1 MAPVFLTGAWETK
14 GQLTFT
20 TDGEAKLRQMLETD
34 PSGVM
39 KLFTD
44 KEEGLAVKLNDII
57 NKTAKVSSGSPGT
70 LVQIAGVKGAA
81 TDKDNSIYDQIK
93 AIDDKIAALKRTYE
107 AEKTRYWKQFNTME
121 QLISQMN
128 SQSSYLA
135 QMMGS

>member
-1 MAPVFLTGAWETK
+1 
-14 GQLTFT
+14 
-20 TDGEAKLRQMLETD
+20 MLETD

-81 TDKDNSIYDQIK
+81 TDKDNSIYDQN
-93 AIDDKIAALKRTYE
+93 KIAALKRTYE